1 MKFTANFCS
10 WSHVAYFCD
19 TTVGFWLCNKIIPT
33 IKTISMQVFH
43 CVLRE
48 FCRSW
53 LALINALPSPC
64 FYAETR
70 GFTQESSCTPAV
82 IQQAHTRRWGD
93 WARHAL
99 LSLGEGW
106 STGKASHPERRYC
119 HLLSM
124 PIRNFSITL
133 QRFTCDSANNHLKEQ
148 VTLWL
153 YYGIQSHN
161 MAFKIARL
169 KN

>member
-10 WSHVAYFCD
+10 WSHVVLFYD

-33 IKTISMQVFH
+33 IKTISMQVFY

-53 LALINALPSPC
+53 LALINALPNPS
-64 FYAETR
+64 FYAETH

-93 WARHAL
+93 WGTHAL
-99 LSLGEGW
+99 LSLGECWIIGE
-106 STGKASHPERRYC
+106 ASHPERWYC
-119 HLLSM
+119 HLLSL
-124 PIRNFSITL
+124 PILIFFLSLYRDSRVTL
-133 QRFTCDSANNHLKEQ
+133 QITIKRTSHI
-148 VTLWL
+148 VTL
-153 YYGIQSHN
+153 QQNS
-161 MAFKIARL
+161 KS
-169 KN
+169 